1 MTISYD
7 WAGPVGDAWADEW
20 RRTDLSFAGLSPYL
34 DQAILA
40 AAPETG
46 MAVDIGCGAGG
57 TSLALAASRPSL
69 AILGIDLS
77 ESLVETARSR
87 ASLYPNLSFR
97 VGDATDVAD
106 LDVDLFFS
114 RHGVMFFDDPKA
126 AFARLRAAARSGARL
141 IFSCFRDY
149 ALNPWAAE
157 MVSAIAG
164 TAPPAPGTAPG
175 PFAFADPGY
184 VTAILTA
191 SGWRGEP
198 RAIDYNYR
206 AGEGSDPAGDALAFF
221 ARIGPA
227 ASKLRELD
235 GAAREAGLARLRT
248 FLESR
253 VRNGAVDFPAAAW
266 IWSCEPA

>member
-1 MTISYD
+1 
-7 WAGPVGDAWADEW
+7 
-20 RRTDLSFAGLSPYL
+20 
-34 DQAILA
+34 
-40 AAPETG
+40 
-46 MAVDIGCGAGG
+46 
-57 TSLALAASRPSL
+57 
-69 AILGIDLS
+69 
-77 ESLVETARSR
+77 
-87 ASLYPNLSFR
+87 
-97 VGDATDVAD
+97 
-106 LDVDLFFS
+106 
-114 RHGVMFFDDPKA
+114 MFFDDPKA